1 MPLPNF
7 LIIGVQKAGS
17 TSVYE
22 YLKQH
27 PQVYVSPRKETEF
40 FSRNL
45 SQVPERKTTPG
56 GRRQILTLEDYQSLF
71 ANVTDEL
78 AIGEASPNYM
88 MAYRN
93 AIPNI
98 QKYVPEAKLI
108 AILRNPIERAYS
120 DYLMHVRDALG
131 SPKPLGEQVKTS
143 PQSSYTLCK
152 GLYYEQL
159 SHFVD
164 AFGWAQMRVF
174 LYEDLRRDS
183 LQMMRSLYQFI
194 GVDSDFTADTQ
205 KRFQTAEVPKSQAVN
220 RLLRTKNPVR
230 SAVAGALRQVLPE
243 SARQQL
249 RSRLIAAN
257 SQDKSSQPLPDTDR
271 QLLFDYY
278 HEDMLKL
285 QDLIDRDLSS
295 WLSDPVKR

>member
-40 FSRNL
+40 FSRDL
-45 SQVPERKTTPG
+45 SQIPEKKTTPG
-56 GRRQILTLEDYQSLF
+56 GRRRILTLEDYQSLF

-88 MAYRN
+88 MAYRK

-98 QKYVPEAKLI
+98 QKYVPDARLI
-108 AILRNPIERAYS
+108 AILRNPVERAYS
-120 DYLMHVRDALG
+120 DYLMHVRDAIG
-131 SPKPLGEQVKTS
+131 SPKSLGEQVKTKAE
-143 PQSSYTLCK
+143 SSHMLLK
-152 GLYYEQL
+152 GRYYEQL
-159 SHFVD
+159 SHYVD
-164 AFGWAQMRVF
+164 AFGWPQIKVF
-174 LYEDLRRDS
+174 LYDDLRRDS
-183 LQMMRSLYQFI
+183 TQMMREIYQFI
-194 GVDSDFTADTQ
+194 GVERDFTADTQ
-205 KRFQTAEVPKSQAVN
+205 KRFQTAEVPKNQAVN
-220 RLLRTKNPVR
+220 RLLRTKNPIR

-243 SARQQL
+243 SVRQQL
-249 RSRLIAAN
+249 RLRLIAAN
-257 SQDKSSQPLPDTDR
+257 SQDKSSQSLPEEDR

-278 HEDMLKL
+278 REDMLKL
-285 QDLIDRDLSS
+285 QDLIGRDLSN
-295 WLSDPVKR
+295 WLSDPAKR